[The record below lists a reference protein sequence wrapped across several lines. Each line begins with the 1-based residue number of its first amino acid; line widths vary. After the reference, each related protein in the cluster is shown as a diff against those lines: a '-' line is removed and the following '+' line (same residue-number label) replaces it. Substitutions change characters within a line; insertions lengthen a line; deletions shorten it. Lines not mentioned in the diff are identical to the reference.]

1 MSYVENA
8 GKYELY
14 HWSLFEE
21 LQVIESIGRGRRFYL
36 NRISNKEMNRT
47 SSEDSYKDL
56 CWYITSRIVRLWR
69 LLEKDAFPVIME
81 IYALVYESDEPWVF
95 MSEQVYDSYE
105 LWLVYRNFIDIDF

>member
-56 CWYITSRIVRLWR
+56 CWYTGFSILR
-69 LLEKDAFPVIME
+69 LLAIMAKAKKLLPVPIKAKINKAPATAF
-81 IYALVYESDEPWVF
+81 ALGSATVV
-95 MSEQVYDSYE
+95 
-105 LWLVYRNFIDIDF
+105 